1 MNFMRKLKSIC
12 ILLIVLSFSTCI
24 QERRTYCGKVSEKY
38 ILDRRDYSEYKV
50 VFYCDSLQKYIIV
63 DVSGNTYVNLY
74 ISEDV
79 CFKLSDYDIE
89 K

>member
-1 MNFMRKLKSIC
+1 MNFMRKIKPIC

-24 QERRTYCGKVSEKY
+24 QERRTYCGKVSDKY
-38 ILDRRDYSEYKV
+38 ILDRRDYSLYKV
-50 VFYCDSLQKYIIV
+50 VFYSDYLQKYIIV
-63 DVSGNTYVNLY
+63 DVTDNTYANTFVGK
-74 ISEDV
+74 DV